1 MTAKQE
7 QLYAKGQTDD
17 ELVKKYQKHLKE
29 SDEII
34 LVFPLW
40 FNNVPAILKGFFDKV
55 FLKEFAVITGL
66 KLSLY
71 RSIISYC
78 ALF

>member
-1 MTAKQE
+1 M
-7 QLYAKGQTDD
+7 KGTSDKRH
-17 ELVKKYQKHLKE
+17 LKYQKHLKE

-55 FLKEFAVITGL
+55 LLK
-66 KLSLY
+66 
-71 RSIISYC
+71 
-78 ALF
+78 